1 MPGVA
6 FDTNRNRV
14 GYGGGYYDRYLKSH
28 PQLRTL
34 ALAFDMQVL
43 FEVPAEEQDIKPQ
56 LLVTETN
63 IYQEG

>member
-1 MPGVA
+1 
-6 FDTNRNRV
+6 
-14 GYGGGYYDRYLKSH
+14 
-28 PQLRTL
+28 
-34 ALAFDMQVL
+34 MQVL